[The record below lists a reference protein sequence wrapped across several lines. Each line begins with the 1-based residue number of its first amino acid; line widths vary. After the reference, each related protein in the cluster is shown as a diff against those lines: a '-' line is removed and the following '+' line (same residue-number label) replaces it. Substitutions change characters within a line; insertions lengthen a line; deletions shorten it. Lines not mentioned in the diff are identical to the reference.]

1 MKILLHSNSANVK
14 TGYGVQVA
22 LLAERLV
29 NDGHQV
35 AISATYGAPA
45 GCGMTSW
52 TTQSGVEVPVY
63 PSWFMVSGDDV
74 IAAHAKQF
82 FGSDEGWI
90 IPLLDVWSLTSPQ
103 LREFNV
109 AAWAPVDHDP
119 VPKMVVDFFERSQAR
134 CIAMTR
140 HGFAE
145 FDRHGLNPAYIPLAV
160 DTTTYRPTFDV
171 HIEGRKV
178 SARQFLDLPDN
189 AFVVGM
195 VGMNKD
201 PNDRKGFAE
210 AFQAFARF
218 AARRKN
224 AILHVHTEKSGT
236 GGGLNLPE
244 LAAAAGIPKDA
255 IRFTNQYAYM
265 IGFPPKLMAA
275 MYTAFD
281 VLLAPSRG
289 EGFCV
294 PLIEA
299 QACGVPV
306 IASNFTAQAE
316 LVGAGWTVGGQLWWD
331 GPSRSWYQ
339 TANVFEIERALD
351 KAYDADLDELGPKAI
366 EFALDYDADTVY
378 RTYWRPYLDT
388 LDTRPAADKAP
399 MEKVTVL
406 VPAVNR
412 PENVAR
418 LVDSFNATNDGSAQ
432 LLYVVESQHHDQL
445 DALDAAGA
453 TYIFATRGS
462 SYASKMNEGF
472 SVTDT
477 DWVFLAGDDVEFTPG
492 WIETART
499 LSDRFD
505 VIGTND
511 SEPGRVRNPLVAA
524 GKHADHF
531 FVRRSYVNDDGASL
545 EGPGILCPEA
555 YYHWY
560 TDKEMIQL
568 AKARGVFAPCLES
581 VVIHH
586 HPGYD
591 GREDLRANDPT
602 YMKAVEFS
610 EMDEIAFRRRAPLIE
625 QHQTVRKDIW
635 S

>member
-22 LLAERLV
+22 LLAERLI

-45 GCGMTSW
+45 GCGMTYW
-52 TTQSGVEVPVY
+52 TTASGVQVPVY

-82 FGSDEGWI
+82 FGADEGWI

-103 LREFNV
+103 LPSFNV

-119 VPKMVVDFFERSQAR
+119 VPQMVVDFFDRSKAR

-145 FDRHGLNPAYIPLAV
+145 FDRAGLNPAYIPLAV
-160 DTTTYRPTFDV
+160 DTVTYRPTFTTTID
-171 HIEGRKV
+171 GRQV
-178 SARQFLDLPDN
+178 NGRQFLDLPED

-210 AFQAFARF
+210 AFQAFAQF
-218 AARRKN
+218 AKRRKN

-244 LAAAAGIPKDA
+244 LAKMAGIPDDA

-265 IGFPPKLMAA
+265 IGFPPNLMAL

-316 LVGAGWTVGGQLWWD
+316 LVGAGWTVGGQRWWD

-339 TANVFEIERALD
+339 TANVFEINRALD
-351 KAYDADLDELGPKAI
+351 KAYEADLEALQTDAI
-366 EFALDYDADTVY
+366 NFAVGYDADTVY
-378 RTYWRPYLDT
+378 GTYWRPYLAT
-388 LDTRPAADKAP
+388 LDTRPAADKP
-399 MEKVTVL
+399 LMEKVAVL
-406 VPAVNR
+406 VPTVNR
-412 PENVAR
+412 PGNVPR
-418 LVDSFNATNDGSAQ
+418 LVESFNATNPGNARLVYICDP
-432 LLYVVESQHHDQL
+432 
-445 DALDAAGA
+445 DATEQITAIEQAGA
-453 TYIFATRGS
+453 DWIAATRGT

-472 SVTDT
+472 DNTVE
-477 DWVFLAGDDVEFTPG
+477 DWVLLAGDDVEFHPG
-492 WIETART
+492 WFEAAAE
-499 LSDRFD
+499 LSDRYD

-531 FVRRSYVNDDGASL
+531 FVRRSYVNEHGSSL
-545 EGPGILCPEA
+545 EGPGVLCPEA

-568 AKARGVFAPCLES
+568 AKARGVFAPCLAS
-581 VVIHH
+581 VIVHH

-591 GREDLRANDPT
+591 QREDLRAADPT

-610 EMDEIAFRRRAPLIE
+610 EMDAIAFRRRAPLIE
-625 QHQTVRKDIW
+625 QHQIVRKDIW
-635 S
+635 A

>member
-1 MKILLHSNSANVK
+1 
-14 TGYGVQVA
+14 
-22 LLAERLV
+22 
-29 NDGHQV
+29 
-35 AISATYGAPA
+35 
-45 GCGMTSW
+45 
-52 TTQSGVEVPVY
+52 
-63 PSWFMVSGDDV
+63 VSGDDV
-74 IAAHAKQF
+74 IGAHAKQF

-119 VPKMVVDFFERSQAR
+119 VPDMVLRFFERSHAR
-134 CIAMTR
+134 CVAMTR

-145 FDRHGLNPAYIPLAV
+145 FDRAGLNPAYIPLAV

-171 HIEGRKV
+171 HVDGRKV
-178 SARQFLDLPDN
+178 SARQFLDLPDG

-201 PNDRKGFAE
+201 PNDRKGFSE

-218 AARRKN
+218 AERRKN

-244 LAAAAGIPKDA
+244 LAAAAGIPNDA

-306 IASNFTAQAE
+306 IASNFTAQNE
-316 LVGAGWTVGGQLWWD
+316 LVGAGWTVGGQKWWD
-331 GPSRSWYQ
+331 GPSKSWYQ

-351 KAYDADLDELGPKAI
+351 KAYEADLEQLQQQAI
-366 EFALDYDADTVY
+366 EFALNYDADTVY
-378 RTYWRPYLDT
+378 RTYWRPYLASLT
-388 LDTRPAADKAP
+388 AGPEADKPP
-399 MEKVTVL
+399 MKSVTVL

-412 PENVAR
+412 PENVKR
-418 LVDSFNATNDGSAQ
+418 LVESFNATNDGTAN
-432 LLYVVESQHHDQL
+432 LLYLV
-445 DALDAAGA
+445 DADSTEQKLAIEEAGA
-453 TYIFATRGS
+453 RWEVCDRGT
-462 SYASKMNEGF
+462 SYAAKMNYGF
-472 SVTDT
+472 DHSDS
-477 DWVFLAGDDVEFTPG
+477 DWVFLAGDDVEFTAG
-492 WIETART
+492 WIEAARKM
-499 LSDRFD
+499 SDRYHI
-505 VIGTND
+505 IGTSD

-531 FVRRSYVNDDGASL
+531 FVRRQYVIDEGGSL
-545 EGPGILCPEA
+545 EGPGILAPEA

-568 AKARGVFAPCLES
+568 AKARGVFTPCLDS

-591 GREDLRANDPT
+591 GREDLRASDPT

-625 QHQTVRKDIW
+625 QHQVVRKDIW
-635 S
+635 A